1 MITDIQELNF
11 PEYAT
16 LSTATATLVDMGD
29 KTITAQVKIDGS
41 IAPDFSY
48 DWEIIFQGERYIHPL
63 REPQASKGNESISS
77 VIDLT
82 FYHKGIYDLKRYF
95 FVDLATTASG
105 TAMVDKYIV
114 PLSLNI
120 EEFVTALNN
129 VLAYYYGD
137 TYKVELNPDFE
148 FDATDKKL
156 VDINYTHIWDVLTQ
170 TYELFGARWTW
181 ETGDL
186 DDNTQYYTI
195 KVGYPSQE
203 VSHIFQYGFEGG
215 LLKFEQQVQNAE
227 IANKIFGRGSTENLP
242 YRYFKNVDPN
252 NPTFP
257 ADPDWIPELANVYF
271 SELRGKTFRDY
282 VQGWKTNPNRDTL
295 NGTLPIETLDM
306 VKWFENEAYKKG
318 HEDTTFNPIEYVKDD
333 ESIDKYGEIQKGLD
347 NNEDIKPTIQ
357 GVSIEGIGRVDQIV
371 GVEEIVAAKEET
383 LGDGRTVVHTP
394 PDVSNKDSYTFDI
407 TAGDLF
413 IESNARIKGYEV
425 KVVKV
430 TEVTDQLR
438 VTGNGNFPDEEVLEG
453 VVTELDFSTNTVAL
467 QDNGTLEVLIVGSQ
481 VAENTSI
488 GAKVNITASG
498 FTQGYNKTHEDGFDI
513 YYDELRITDR
523 KIHVNV
529 EITLDIEYVGNEED
543 STFDIWVKNIW
554 DSERQPAHSGQSK
567 FETDEEYAKRVWGA
581 ILGNANKD
589 ASKVIFSS
597 GRLSGYSDW
606 EFPIVAYAF
615 DDSKEYNGVKS
626 HWRLTLSKSTAEIES
641 SGKWIPSIETQAS
654 AGDHFYFV
662 GIELPHQYVLWAE
675 EKLDEYKRKELS
687 KLSSITPTILV
698 HTDSIRINE
707 KQDDDSQELIKDLR
721 IGNSIKVRDFRFIKS
736 DHKVLRLQSI
746 SYSWDANTNIY
757 PNVEIVLSNEV
768 VKASNALKAINA
780 TLVSTQ
786 KSILL
791 VEKKSIDR
799 LSAVK
804 SSTDQKLLANE
815 FKLSK
820 FETRLTLLESNSSVE
835 EVKLLKEQVSKN
847 TTLLVQ
853 LTETSIPTINNKLI
867 AIDTDLTELEG
878 RVTNVERRV
887 TIAVVTPNENSN
899 N

>member
-282 VQGWKTNPNRDTL
+282 VRGWKAKHYGGPTYIPPTD
-295 NGTLPIETLDM
+295 
-306 VKWFENEAYKKG
+306 AYRKG
-318 HEDTTFNPIEYVKDD
+318 YTDEKFYPVEYVED
-333 ESIDKYGEIQKGLD
+333 ENSIKQYGEIQKGLD

-371 GVEEIVAAKEET
+371 GVEEIVASKDET
-383 LGDGRTVVHTP
+383 LNDGSSVKHTP
-394 PDVSNKDSYTFDI
+394 PEYIVSNQDSYTFDI
-407 TAGDLF
+407 TSGGLF
-413 IESNARIKGYEV
+413 IKSKARIKGYEV
-425 KVVKV
+425 KVINV
-430 TEVTDQLR
+430 TEVTTQLKISGSGGFYDEK
-438 VTGNGNFPDEEVLEG
+438 VTEG
-453 VVTELDFSTNTVAL
+453 VEKALDFSTNTVTL
-467 QDNGTLEVLIVGSQ
+467 QDDDTNEVLIVGSQ
-481 VAENTSI
+481 VAENTLV

-498 FTQGYNKTHEDGFDI
+498 FTQEYDNTREDGFDI
-513 YYDELRITDR
+513 YYDELHITDR
-523 KIHVNV
+523 IIYVDV

-554 DSERQPAHSGQSK
+554 NSERQPAHSGQSK

-615 DDSKEYNGVKS
+615 DDSKKYNGVKS

-641 SGKWIPSIETQAS
+641 SGKWIPSIETQANV
-654 AGDHFYFV
+654 GDYFYFV

-707 KQDDDSQELIKDLR
+707 KQDDDRQELIKDLR

-835 EVKLLKEQVSKN
+835 EVKLLKEQVNKN

-853 LTETSIPTINNKLI
+853 LTETNIPTIENKLV
-867 AIDTDLTELEG
+867 AIDTDLTALES

-887 TIAVVTPNENSN
+887 TIAVVTPQDNSN

>member
-1 MITDIQELNF
+1 MISQIKEIHF

-16 LSTATATLVDMGD
+16 LSTATATLTDMGD

-41 IAPDFSY
+41 IVPDFSY
-48 DWEIIFQGERYIHPL
+48 DWEIEFQGERYIQPL
-63 REPQASKGNESISS
+63 REPQASKGTESICST
-77 VIDLT
+77 IDLT
-82 FYHKGIYDLKRYF
+82 FYHEGIYDLKRYF
-95 FVDLATTASG
+95 FVSIAETEVG
-105 TAMVDKYIV
+105 TIMADKYIV
-114 PLSLNI
+114 PLSLNLK
-120 EEFVTALNN
+120 EFIDYLSN
-129 VLAYYYGD
+129 VLKLYYGN
-137 TYKVELNPDFE
+137 TYSIDFNPEYVYDE
-148 FDATDKKL
+148 TDRKYIG
-156 VDINYTHIWDVLTQ
+156 INYTKIWDVFTQ
-170 TYELFGARWTW
+170 IYEWFGVRWTL
-181 ETGDL
+181 ETHDAGDGVF
-186 DDNTQYYTI
+186 YYTF

-242 YRYFKNVDPN
+242 YRYFKDVDPN

-282 VQGWKTNPNRDTL
+282 VKGWKAMHYG
-295 NGTLPIETLDM
+295 GTPMSEPT
-306 VKWFENEAYKKG
+306 EAYNKG
-318 HEDTTFNPIEYVKDD
+318 FNDTEFSPIEYVEDKN
-333 ESIDKYGEIQKGLD
+333 SIEQYGEIQKGLD

-357 GVSIEGIGRVDQIV
+357 GISLDDIGRVDQIV
-371 GVEEIVAAKEET
+371 GIEEIVAPKDET
-383 LGDGRTVVHTP
+383 LDDGRTAIHTP
-394 PDVSNKDSYTFDI
+394 TGFGSIQDPYTFDI
-407 TAGDLF
+407 TAGGLF
-413 IESNARIKGYEV
+413 IESKARIKGYEV
-425 KVVKV
+425 KVKNV
-430 TEVTDQLR
+430 TEVTNQKKIS
-438 VTGNGNFPDEEVLEG
+438 GNGYVPDEEVREG
-453 VVTELDFSTNTVAL
+453 VVKELNFTTNAVTL
-467 QDNGTLEVLIVGSQ
+467 QDSETLEVLIADSQ
-481 VAENTSI
+481 VAGNTLV

-498 FTQGYNKTHEDGFDI
+498 FTQGYNNTREDGFDI
-513 YYDELRITDR
+513 YYDELYITDR
-523 KIHVNV
+523 KINV
-529 EITLDIEYVGNEED
+529 DVDITLDIEYVENEED

-554 DSERQPAHSGQSK
+554 NSERQPTSSGQSE
-567 FETDEEYAKRVWGA
+567 FESDEDYAKRVWGA

-589 ASKVIFSS
+589 TSKIIFSS

-626 HWRLTLSKSTAEIES
+626 HWRLTLSKSAAEIES
-641 SGKWIPSIETQAS
+641 SGKWIPSVETQANV
-654 AGDHFYFV
+654 GDYFYFT
-662 GIELPHQYVLWAE
+662 GIELPFDYVFWAE

-687 KLSSITPTILV
+687 KLSSITPTILIR
-698 HTDSIRINE
+698 TDSIRINE
-707 KQDDDSQELIKDLR
+707 KQDNDRRELIKDLR

-736 DHKVLRLQSI
+736 NHKVLRLQSI

-768 VKASNALKAINA
+768 VKANNILKTVNA

-815 FKLSK
+815 SKLSK

-835 EVKLLKEQVSKN
+835 DVKLLKEQVSKN

-853 LTETSIPTINNKLI
+853 LTNTSIPTINNKLVE
-867 AIDTDLTELEG
+867 IDTNLSDIES
-878 RVTNVERRV
+878 RVSVVERRV
-887 TIAVVTPNENSN
+887 KIAVVVPRE
-899 N
+899 

>member
-11 PEYAT
+11 PTYAT

-48 DWEIIFQGERYIHPL
+48 DWEIVFQGEGYIHPL

-95 FVDLATTASG
+95 FVSIAETEAG
-105 TAMVDKYIV
+105 TIMADKYIV
-114 PLSLNI
+114 PLSLNLK
-120 EEFVTALNN
+120 EFIDYLSK
-129 VLAYYYGD
+129 VLKLYYGN
-137 TYKVELNPDFE
+137 TYSVDFNPKYVCDE
-148 FDATDKKL
+148 TDRKYI
-156 VDINYTHIWDVLTQ
+156 DINYTKIWDVFTQ
-170 TYELFGARWTW
+170 IYEWFGVRWTL
-181 ETGDL
+181 ETHDAGDGVF
-186 DDNTQYYTI
+186 YYTL
-195 KVGYPSQE
+195 KVGYPSRE

-242 YRYFKNVDPN
+242 YRYFKDVDPN

-282 VQGWKTNPNRDTL
+282 VKGWKAKHYD
-295 NGTLPIETLDM
+295 GTPMSEPT
-306 VKWFENEAYKKG
+306 EAYTKG
-318 HEDTTFNPIEYVKDD
+318 YTDATFNPIEYVEDKN
-333 ESIDKYGEIQKGLD
+333 SIEQYGEIQKGLD

-357 GVSIEGIGRVDQIV
+357 GVSLDGIGRVDQIV
-371 GVEEIVAAKEET
+371 GVEEIVAPKDET
-383 LGDGRTVVHTP
+383 LNGGSSVKHTP
-394 PDVSNKDSYTFDI
+394 PEHIVSNQDSYTFEI

-425 KVVKV
+425 KVNNV
-430 TEVTDQLR
+430 TEVTDQKR
-438 VTGNGNFPDEEVLEG
+438 VAGSGSSPDETIYEG
-453 VVTELDFSTNTVAL
+453 VDKALDFSTNTVTL
-467 QDNGTLEVLIVGSQ
+467 QDDDTLEALIVGSQ
-481 VAENTSI
+481 VAGNTLV

-498 FTQGYNKTHEDGFDI
+498 FTQGYNNTYEDYNDI
-513 YYDELRITDR
+513 YYDELYITDR
-523 KIHVNV
+523 KIYIDV

-554 DSERQPAHSGQSK
+554 NSERQPVHSGQSK
-567 FETDEEYAKRVWGA
+567 FETDEDYAKRVWGA

-641 SGKWIPSIETQAS
+641 SGKWIPSIETQANV
-654 AGDHFYFV
+654 GDYFYFV

-687 KLSSITPTILV
+687 KLSSITPTILIR
-698 HTDSIRINE
+698 TDSIRINE
-707 KQDDDSQELIKDLR
+707 KQDDDRRELIKDLR

-768 VKASNALKAINA
+768 VKVNNILKAVNA

-804 SSTDQKLLANE
+804 SSTAQKLLANE

-820 FETRLTLLESNSSVE
+820 FETRLTLLESNSSGE
-835 EVKLLKEQVSKN
+835 DVKLLKEQVDKN

-853 LTETSIPTINNKLI
+853 LTDTSIPEINNKLVEI
-867 AIDTDLTELEG
+867 GTDLTALES
-878 RVTNVERRV
+878 RVSNVERRV
-887 TIAVVTPNENSN
+887 TIAVVTPNDN
-899 N
+899 